1 MCWPES
7 KRMSPINIFLNAL
20 RDFKSLVMNV
30 LRKEASKPKTAAKM
44 DRGVLAASD
53 PAVVSSGF

>member
-1 MCWPES
+1 
-7 KRMSPINIFLNAL
+7 MSPINIFLNAL
-20 RDFKSLVMNV
+20 RDFKSLVTNV